1 MERNDERI
9 RKALINYWSHLGKDA
24 WINEKGDNLSF
35 TLATKESWK
44 DKNGDWQSRTDWH
57 FCKLFSKN
65 DSLLERLKS
74 GKRVLIT
81 GKQRNNF
88 NQSEEGEIQNFTYVA
103 INKIQILD
111 KAEKNNTTFTADE
124 IPF

>member
-1 MERNDERI
+1 MNQI
-9 RKALINYWSHLGKDA
+9 TLMGHLGKDA